1 MARSVPP
8 TRPARAAACTSPPG
22 LSCSPFCCWIS
33 CSIYNMHAG
42 ARARQEERGLAD
54 EEARER
60 DRLYERADALAAALS
75 ALGDDLRAAVADV
88 NAAAAGAPGAGAG
101 AAGAATPLAKATRIL
116 NNQLQALT
124 VVDERTDALAAKLDG
139 A

>member
-1 MARSVPP
+1 MKS
-8 TRPARAAACTSPPG
+8 
-22 LSCSPFCCWIS
+22 
-33 CSIYNMHAG
+33 NDQAG
-42 ARARQEERGLAD
+42 PRARQEERGLAD

-75 ALGDDLRAAVADV
+75 ALGDDLRAAVANV
-88 NAAAAGAPGAGAG
+88 NAA

-124 VVDERTDALAAKLDG
+124 VVDERTDALAAKLDALAAAGG

>member
-1 MARSVPP
+1 LKS
-8 TRPARAAACTSPPG
+8 
-22 LSCSPFCCWIS
+22 
-33 CSIYNMHAG
+33 NDQAG
-42 ARARQEERGLAD
+42 PRARQEERGLAD

-75 ALGDDLRAAVADV
+75 ALGDDLRAAVANV
-88 NAAAAGAPGAGAG
+88 NGAGA

-124 VVDERTDALAAKLDG
+124 VVDERTDALAAKLDALAAAGG

>member
-1 MARSVPP
+1 LKS
-8 TRPARAAACTSPPG
+8 
-22 LSCSPFCCWIS
+22 
-33 CSIYNMHAG
+33 NDQAG
-42 ARARQEERGLAD
+42 PRARQEERGLAD

-75 ALGDDLRAAVADV
+75 ALGDDLRAAVANV
-88 NAAAAGAPGAGAG
+88 NAAAAGAPGAGG

-124 VVDERTDALAAKLDG
+124 VVDERTDALAAKLDALAAAGG

>member
-1 MARSVPP
+1 MPL
-8 TRPARAAACTSPPG
+8 TRPAGAAACASAPD
-22 LSCSPFCCWIS
+22 LSAHSFCC
-33 CSIYNMHAG
+33 CFSIRTIIRSL
-42 ARARQEERGLAD
+42 RALQEERGLAD

-60 DRLYERADALAAALS
+60 DRLYERAEALAAALS

-88 NAAAAGAPGAGAG
+88 NAAAAGAPGGGG

-124 VVDERTDALAAKLDG
+124 VVDERTDALAAKLDALAAAGG